1 MTTFLQQIL
10 HISAFTDKFYLKIR
24 SFNMKDNKTEVKH
37 FFTMFDKY
45 KNLLRELTRKNVKL
59 KYRDSWL
66 GIFWSFLQPLMT
78 MIVLTVVFGNIFGAN
93 RKHIVCYPV
102 SFHRQAFI

>member
-1 MTTFLQQIL
+1 
-10 HISAFTDKFYLKIR
+10 
-24 SFNMKDNKTEVKH
+24 MKDNKTEVKH

-66 GIFWSFLQPLMT
+66 GIF
-78 MIVLTVVFGNIFGAN
+78 GAFCD
-93 RKHIVCYPV
+93 R
-102 SFHRQAFI
+102 